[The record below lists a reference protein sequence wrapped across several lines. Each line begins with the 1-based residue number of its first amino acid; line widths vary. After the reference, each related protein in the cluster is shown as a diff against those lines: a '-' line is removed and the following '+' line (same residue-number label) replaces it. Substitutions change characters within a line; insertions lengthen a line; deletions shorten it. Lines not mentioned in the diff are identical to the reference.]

1 MEVTSIISA
10 DLQAKVTFIW
20 ICGEFFTDVIEF
32 SNCCYVVGAGGG
44 WVDGLSPDTKDST
57 PELEDV
63 EDLTTTV
70 VSPIGRSKTKK

>member
-1 MEVTSIISA
+1 VLLRCLVIIVF
-10 DLQAKVTFIW
+10 L
-20 ICGEFFTDVIEF
+20 
-32 SNCCYVVGAGGG
+32 GAGGG

-63 EDLTTTV
+63 EDMTMTV

>member
-1 MEVTSIISA
+1 VFA
-10 DLQAKVTFIW
+10 DT
-20 ICGEFFTDVIEF
+20 G
-32 SNCCYVVGAGGG
+32 SG

-63 EDLTTTV
+63 EELTTTV